1 MGKLINLLAGDF
13 NSMETKLMFI
23 FVAASFPFTV
33 FGVAVVL
40 VLRLGWIG
48 LICIFT
54 PILLMPINW
63 GIGVKNGQIFTQL
76 NVHKDARVKITGEVI
91 EGIRFVKLYAWEL
104 AFNRI
109 VGRLRSLEINKY
121 IRIYLGQSFER
132 AFSNSTTYWGVL
144 LCFVALYFTGV

>member
-33 FGVAVVL
+33 FGIAVVL

-63 GIGVKNGQIFTQL
+63 GIGVKNG
-76 NVHKDARVKITGEVI
+76 
-91 EGIRFVKLYAWEL
+91 
-104 AFNRI
+104 
-109 VGRLRSLEINKY
+109 
-121 IRIYLGQSFER
+121 
-132 AFSNSTTYWGVL
+132 
-144 LCFVALYFTGV
+144 